1 MCWISKFPPK
11 EQIAEKDIEVE
22 KVLEVIGN
30 TLGSPICPKVW
41 KKGEVE
47 IEPVNFN
54 NIEPDSIFKD
64 YRINKGFH
72 SAKKIDYYS
81 NDFSEFFFS
90 KYKESWCSLSPKG
103 IRKIFTKGDADKIFK
118 AIIPKG
124 ARYCVNE
131 YLEYVSDK
139 LIIL

>member
-72 SAKKIDYYS
+72 SAKSLDHYS
-81 NDFSEFFFS
+81 NNLDFFFF
-90 KYKESWCSLSPKG
+90 KHYESWYSFSPKG
-103 IRKIFTKGDADKIFK
+103 NHILFSKGDNEEVFK

>member
-1 MCWISKFPPK
+1 MCWISKSPPK
-11 EQIAEKDIEVE
+11 EQIAEEDIEVE
-22 KVLEVIGN
+22 KVLAVVGN
-30 TLGSPICPKVW
+30 ILGSPICPKVW

-47 IEPVNFN
+47 IELVNFN
-54 NIEPDSIFKD
+54 NIELDFIFKD

-72 SAKKIDYYS
+72 SAKKIEHYS
-81 NDFSEFFFS
+81 NDFSELFFS
-90 KYKESWCSLSPKG
+90 KCEESWYSFSPKG
-103 IRKIFTKGDADKIFK
+103 NHILFSREDNEEVFK